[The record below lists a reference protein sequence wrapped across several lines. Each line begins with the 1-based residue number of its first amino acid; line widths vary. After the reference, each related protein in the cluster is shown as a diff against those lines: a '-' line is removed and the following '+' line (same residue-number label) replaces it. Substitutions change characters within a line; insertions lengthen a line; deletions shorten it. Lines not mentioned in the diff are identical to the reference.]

1 MKRIAVIMGLLVLI
15 AGVGW
20 SSGSGEVDDASG
32 QSGSGDGAGGET
44 VQLELWTYWD
54 DVERQAA
61 WYEILD
67 DFRAENPNVA
77 LDVRFVP
84 SQQMVQQISVA
95 YAGESLPDVIQMD
108 NPWVASFAEM
118 GVLADITDEIEN
130 SIALDKYYDGPAGSS
145 RLDGRLYGLPLTSN
159 NICLFYN
166 EEKLA
171 AAGYDGPPTD
181 WNELLEYAEALT
193 TDDTYGLAISLPT
206 PNTTAFQFLPYVWM
220 AGSDIDSLDS
230 SGTIQALELIET
242 LIESGWMS
250 KEVLNWSQGD
260 TANQFIQGRAAMYVE
275 GPWRLSTLESDAEFD
290 WGVAKLPEGPVTFSS
305 VLGGENITMTTE
317 AEKDAAVRDAAWRLI
332 EFTQRA
338 ENVLKL
344 NLGKKTIPPRQDLAQ
359 THEFYTE
366 GPIAVFADMAEYA
379 RPRGPHPD
387 WPKFAEAVNTMV
399 QSVVA
404 GEAEPEEAAE
414 TAAAEV
420 EQYLR

>member
-1 MKRIAVIMGLLVLI
+1 MKRIAVIMGLVVLI

-20 SSGSGEVDDASG
+20 SSGSSEAEDASQQTG
-32 QSGSGDGAGGET
+32 DAASGGT
-44 VQLELWTYWD
+44 VELELWTYWD
-54 DVERQAA
+54 DVDRQAA

-67 DFRAENPNVA
+67 DFREENPNIA

-118 GVLADITDEIEN
+118 GVLTDITEEVSA
-130 SIALDKYYDGPAGSS
+130 SINLDNYYDGPAGSS
-145 RLDGRLYGLPLTSN
+145 RLGGQLYGLPLTSN

-166 EEKLA
+166 KEKLA
-171 AAGYDGPPTD
+171 EAGYDGPPTD
-181 WNELLEYAEALT
+181 WDELREYAEALT

-220 AGSDIDSLDS
+220 AGEDIDSLDS
-230 SGTIQALELIET
+230 DGTVQALELIET
-242 LIESGWMS
+242 LVENGWMS

-290 WGVAKLPEGPVTFSS
+290 WDVAKLPEGPVTFSS
-305 VLGGENITMTTE
+305 VLGGENITMTT
-317 AEKDAAVRDAAWRLI
+317 AADRDPAVRDAAWRLM
-332 EFTQRA
+332 EFTQRE

-344 NLGKKTIPPRQDLAQ
+344 NLGKKTIPPRQDLAES
-359 THEFYTE
+359 HEFYTQ
-366 GPIAVFADMAEYA
+366 GPIAVFADMAKYA

-387 WPKFAEAVNTMV
+387 WPKFAEAINIMV

-404 GEAEPEEAAE
+404 GEAKPEEAAE
-414 TAAAEV
+414 TAADEV
-420 EQYLR
+420 EQYLQ